1 MWPTITTL
9 QLQYIYS
16 NNIVPNNVRLVILAC
31 LRYLID
37 VIEMSNAADVEY
49 IVISDDD
56 DDDIIIISSDEE
68 YW

>member
-1 MWPTITTL
+1 MVL
-9 QLQYIYS
+9 
-16 NNIVPNNVRLVILAC
+16 NNVRFVILAF